1 LRGWPPRRPVYINIG
16 GTWGKDFIALS
27 APSRHG
33 SLRNRENRVAV
44 MSIMRSFIV
53 GVVLAGC
60 LAGTAHAQRQQA
72 PEKTGLQIEEEQRK
86 KDAEVVDKQY
96 KETLERVKKN
106 TNTTENRPA
115 DPWQNMRG
123 PSDSN
128 TKR

>member
-1 LRGWPPRRPVYINIG
+1 
-16 GTWGKDFIALS
+16 
-27 APSRHG
+27 
-33 SLRNRENRVAV
+33 

-53 GVVLAGC
+53 GALLAGC
-60 LAGTAHAQRQQA
+60 LAGPTYA
-72 PEKTGLQIEEEQRK
+72 EDKTPLQIEQEQRK
-86 KDAEVVDKQY
+86 KDSEVVDKQY

-106 TNTTENRPA
+106 TTTTENRPA